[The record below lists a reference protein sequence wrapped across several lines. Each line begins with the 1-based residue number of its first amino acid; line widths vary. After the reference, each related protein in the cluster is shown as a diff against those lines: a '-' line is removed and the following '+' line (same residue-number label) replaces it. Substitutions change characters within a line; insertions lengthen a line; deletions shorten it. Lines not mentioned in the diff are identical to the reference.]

1 MFYVKYF
8 VITFLVL
15 VSVLVPLLDDLCRLP
30 AHLVVDVV
38 DAAVHFVV
46 VDHRTAGTVVV
57 VVVLCSAGGRVV
69 VVVAVCTAGY
79 IVVVL

>member
-46 VDHRTAGTVVV
+46 VDHRTARSVV